1 MKTKSSLRKR
11 KNLRKERMERRKRR
25 RSASRGRK
33 GGRKDDRENRL
44 DREREKVVSEFG
56 GEKLVVDEAE
66 RKMDNLEGAIRA
78 EDEDVCL
85 IYQDRQVIGKRQEH
99 RSLPFQ

>member
-1 MKTKSSLRKR
+1 
-11 KNLRKERMERRKRR
+11 MERRKRQ

-33 GGRKDDRENRL
+33 GERKDDRRKEGRESRS
-44 DREREKVVSEFG
+44 DREREKVTSEFG